1 MKKDEVFMVI
11 VNSYM
16 DLAERA
22 VASDKTLTD
31 EQRAKQLDI
40 VRRAVDV
47 YKEMYFE
54 GEETYESRRNDL
66 RKKW

>member
-1 MKKDEVFMVI
+1 MRKDEIFMVI

-22 VASDKTLTD
+22 VVSDKTLTE

-54 GEETYESRRNDL
+54 EEETYESRRNDL
-66 RKKW
+66 RQKR